1 MRHFLVISLLFLV
14 SCVTLK
20 EVGVFDEPANQKEPD
35 GFNGF
40 YSTSI
45 YSDFITQEVWFTRSE
60 TCLKV
65 EASEEVKYSG
75 EAALHLQWD
84 KISQSCEW
92 LGLGI
97 GWDSWNGKD
106 IKNIINNGA
115 IEMMVRNKEGVRKG
129 LPLAACLED
138 YSDGQ
143 AWIGFSA
150 NAILAKEI
158 GEEWV
163 KVRLPFSEFE
173 WDAVN
178 GANPSN
184 IKQFIIQFE
193 ADGDIYVD
201 DIKVVE
207 FNGSFRKRINPLLV
221 SDLEISID
229 GSIESAWGKAAIHM
243 DSNPVFIASDNT
255 NLYLAAALS
264 DDTPGE
270 NANTGKDI
278 WNGDALEIAFS
289 TDPQSNKKR
298 SYYKTTDQHIG
309 IRLTDKPV
317 IWDWQNESLS
327 HEVHRNNPVLY
338 LPGTRGSSC

>member
-45 YSDFITQEVWFTRSE
+45 YSDSITQEVWFTRSE

-193 ADGDIYVD
+193 ADGDIYVA
-201 DIKVVE
+201 
-207 FNGSFRKRINPLLV
+207 
-221 SDLEISID
+221 
-229 GSIESAWGKAAIHM
+229 IEGKG
-243 DSNPVFIASDNT
+243 IAKLT
-255 NLYLAAALS
+255 N
-264 DDTPGE
+264 
-270 NANTGKDI
+270 K
-278 WNGDALEIAFS
+278 
-289 TDPQSNKKR
+289 
-298 SYYKTTDQHIG
+298 
-309 IRLTDKPV
+309 
-317 IWDWQNESLS
+317 
-327 HEVHRNNPVLY
+327 
-338 LPGTRGSSC
+338 